1 MTLGGV
7 QRRIAWVDLTTR
19 DVTYERPPDSLYEQF
34 LGGYGI
40 GAYYLF
46 TRQSAAVDPLG
57 SEATLGFVTGP
68 LTGTPAI
75 TGNRFT
81 VVGKSPKTGGW
92 GDANAGGRFGPA
104 LKQAGLDAVFVK
116 GSASAPVY
124 LLIDD
129 GRVAVRDG
137 ADLWGRLVV
146 DTESRLRRKHGGNAH
161 SAVIGPAGEAVRSL
175 AAIMN
180 DGGRA
185 AARSGLG
192 MVMGAKRLK
201 AVVAV
206 GSGVVPLASGPE
218 LKALRK
224 QLVAEHCNADN
235 PVWVDYHT
243 YGTNSAFE
251 FLVEEGDTPVR
262 NYAGS
267 TVQFADSAKLGGK
280 AVKALISRRYA
291 CWQCPIGCGAHIH
304 VPEGPYGGRGH
315 KPEYE
320 TVSAF
325 GPNCLN
331 NDLEAICR
339 LNHICNEYGMDT
351 MSTGMTLSFA
361 MECFEHGYITET
373 DLGGARLTWGNAEAM
388 VRVVQQIARG
398 EGFAAEVLGDG
409 VRRASERLG
418 ADTAV
423 FAMECGGEELSQHDP
438 RCYPG
443 IAASSIADATP
454 GRHTQGGS
462 WFAESLYVPVDSPNI
477 TIEKYSYAGKG
488 ATAAYFSHLYHA
500 VNMAG
505 LCQFSPVVIPSAV
518 IPTYLSLAMG
528 TNFTMDDLVEVGA
541 RAAALRIAFNL
552 REGIRN
558 RDAYRMPSRALGD
571 PPLKDGPTAGVTV
584 DNETQLRDYY
594 EAVGWDPDTGVP
606 APETLKRLGLGF
618 ALDVVRVGA

>member
-1 MTLGGV
+1 MRLGGV
-7 QRRIAWVDLTTR
+7 QRRIAWVDLTSR
-19 DVTYERPPDSLYEQF
+19 EVAYERPSGSVYGQY
-34 LGGYGI
+34 LGGYGV

-46 TRQSAAVDPLG
+46 TRQPAAADPLG
-57 SEATLGFVTGP
+57 PEATLGFVTGP

-75 TGNRFT
+75 TGSRFT

-104 LKQAGLDAVFVK
+104 LKQAGLDALFVT
-116 GSASAPVY
+116 GSASAPAY
-124 LLIDD
+124 LLVND
-129 GRVAVRDG
+129 GTVTIRD
-137 ADLWGRLVV
+137 ATDLWGCLVV
-146 DTESRLRRKHGGNAH
+146 DTESRLRREHGAKAR
-161 SAVIGPAGEAVRSL
+161 SAVIGPVGEAVRAL
-175 AAIMN
+175 AAIMT

-206 GSGVVPLASGPE
+206 GSGVVPLARGPQLE
-218 LKALRK
+218 ALRG
-224 QLVAEHCNADN
+224 QLVAEYCNADN

-267 TVQFADSAKLGGK
+267 TVDFRDSAKLGGE
-280 AVKALISRRYA
+280 AVKSLISRRYA
-291 CWQCPIGCGAHIH
+291 CWRCPIGCGGY
-304 VPEGPYGGRGH
+304 VELPEGPYGGRGH

-331 NDLEAICR
+331 SDLEAICR
-339 LNHICNEYGMDT
+339 INHICNEYGMDT

-361 MECFEHGYITET
+361 MECYENGHLTQA
-373 DLGGARLTWGNAEAM
+373 DLGGAQLTWGNAEAM
-388 VRVVQQIARG
+388 VRVVELIARG
-398 EGFAAEVLGDG
+398 EGPAAELLGDG

-418 ADTAV
+418 GETAA

-443 IAASSIADATP
+443 IAASNVADATP
-454 GRHTQGGS
+454 ARHTQGGS
-462 WFAESLYVPVDSPNI
+462 WFAESLYIPVDSPSI
-477 TIEKYSYAGKG
+477 AIERYSYAGKG

-505 LCQFSPVVIPSAV
+505 LCQFSPIVIPSAV

-528 TNFTMDDLVEVGA
+528 VDFSMEDLLEMGQ
-541 RAAALRIAFNL
+541 RAATLRIAFNL

-558 RDAYRMPSRALGD
+558 RDAYRMPSRALGV
-571 PPLKDGPTAGVTV
+571 PPLEAGPTRGVTV
-584 DNETQLRDYY
+584 DNDTQLRDYY
-594 EAVGWDPDTGVP
+594 EAVGWDPETGVP
-606 APETLKRLGLGF
+606 ARATLERLGLGF
-618 ALDVVRVGA
+618 ALDVVRGDV